1 MCAKCVYRCAYAK
14 LGIRGIEKF
23 SAFMRKFNS
32 ETNARGDYKY
42 QFARNIQRDI
52 QLRHARNRQR
62 AAGELRAEFIKFTA
76 PSSCAA

>member
-1 MCAKCVYRCAYAK
+1 MRYTVALTRDWEHAAS
-14 LGIRGIEKF
+14 EKF

-52 QLRHARNRQR
+52 QLRHAHNRQR
-62 AAGELRAEFIKFTA
+62 AARELRAEFIKFTA